1 MEEMDDT
8 MKECK
13 KACMHCYKMCTKTSQ
28 YCLEQG
34 GDHADVEHITLMQD
48 CAKICAVAADFMLRG
63 SQFAEEMCA
72 LCAEICDQCAE
83 SCEKFDDE
91 KMVKCAEMCGE
102 CAEKCRKMTAGDM
115 DEEESAGESYDL

>member
-1 MEEMDDT
+1 MEEVSDK

-13 KACMHCYKMCTKTSQ
+13 KACLHCYKVCTKTSS

-34 GDHADVEHITLMQD
+34 GEHAEVGHMTLMQD

-63 SQFAEEMCA
+63 SAFAEDICA

-83 SCEKFDDE
+83 SCEEFDDE
-91 KMVKCAEMCGE
+91 KMTKCAEICRE
-102 CAEKCRKMTAGDM
+102 CAEKCRMMSSSTNE
-115 DEEESAGESYDL
+115 DEGAGEEYDL